1 MGKVK
6 NWRMRNKSSVTSFG
20 KITFDEEGITT
31 VPDELT
37 EEFLGMAGFEPVEDG
52 QNSDQKPTKE
62 TEVVNPSEDKET
74 AQETDESTK
83 DKENQE
89 ESSEESEEVETEE
102 SVDFE
107 KMTVLQLKK
116 YAKDNDIDLGDATKK
131 DEIISVLESAN

>member
-20 KITFDEEGITT
+20 KITFDEEGITA

-52 QNSDQKPTKE
+52 QNSGQKPTKE

-74 AQETDESTK
+74 DQKSDESIK
-83 DKENQE
+83 DDKTQE
-89 ESSEESEEVETEE
+89 ESKDEAEKEA
-102 SVDFE
+102 VDFE

-116 YAKDNDIDLGDATKK
+116 YAKDNGIDLGDATKK
-131 DEIISVLESAN
+131 DEIISVLESSNQ